1 MFSTPAASFFPVGGI
16 DRNNTSIDFSGLQPQ
31 PRTSTTPSHASD
43 GNFNDL
49 SETLASCHASP
60 IAQSESRTP
69 SAGRAPAVS
78 GSHPPRQQLDSKR
91 PHHNHHSTMCVC
103 HRCTFVKIAQL
114 TAALANLNRHAQH
127 LAFTKHNR
135 ISTSTRCFGSPMSLT
150 LLHHISRPRVSS
162 IFGLGLGRLDVT
174 NSLAGNVQILM
185 GSQSQNYSHTRQ
197 SDITCAACLQTK
209 MMCRTPRMMSLKQPR
224 VSFKCGLGLGRLD
237 VTNSLAGIG
246 NVQVLMGSQ
255 SQKPSPGWF
264 TSNL

>member
-1 MFSTPAASFFPVGGI
+1 LRLTGISTRPCKRYRSSYLAPSREQLRLIATAPTPLRHALISPDASTLHAFAANPTASLVDYQLIGHYPAVDNAPMFSTPAASFFPVGGI

-150 LLHHISRPRVSS
+150 LLHHISRPRATC
-162 IFGLGLGRLDVT
+162 R
-174 NSLAGNVQILM
+174 
-185 GSQSQNYSHTRQ
+185 YSWARKAR
-197 SDITCAACLQTK
+197 ITAIRDS
-209 MMCRTPRMMSLKQPR
+209 RTSHVPLVFRR
-224 VSFKCGLGLGRLD
+224 R
-237 VTNSLAGIG
+237 
-246 NVQVLMGSQ
+246 
-255 SQKPSPGWF
+255 
-264 TSNL
+264 